1 MASTEECQQSSCSI
15 SYSNLPE
22 ITMVDLP
29 FFASSTEAA
38 YSTLGGKEMTMA
50 LIRDGV
56 KSLSLKFP
64 SSNALQGSLVG
75 ERMNTGGGLL
85 LKIRRKKEK
94 LSSDLLDTPSQQ
106 KVLIEVLGR
115 VDSAYVFTQPA
126 DYQVLPSLRRQLC
139 LDASVLSS
147 KYFGNCFYKQWC

>member
-1 MASTEECQQSSCSI
+1 MASADEGQPSSCSI
-15 SYSNLPE
+15 SYSSLPE
-22 ITMVDLP
+22 ITMVELP

-38 YSTLGGKEMTMA
+38 YSTLGGKERTMH

-56 KSLSLKFP
+56 KSLTLKFP

-75 ERMNTGGGLL
+75 EKVNTGGGLL
-85 LKIRRKKEK
+85 LKIRRLKEK
-94 LSSDLLDTPSQQ
+94 PSFDLLDKPPQQ

-126 DYQVLPSLRRQLC
+126 DYQVLPLT
-139 LDASVLSS
+139 
-147 KYFGNCFYKQWC
+147 KQH